1 MKLLV
6 VLASVRKGRAGE
18 KVAHWFVERVKEDGR
33 FEPEL
38 VDLKELELSYEL
50 PATVPSAV
58 KNSEYENEDDRKWAE
73 IVKRNDAVVFV
84 NPEYNHSF
92 PASVKNAVDHLFE
105 EWNGKPAAVVNYGA
119 SSNAFSFAAFWV
131 VATWVKMEMVGPR
144 VSIPEVW
151 AAFNENGELAHADY
165 HEYEV
170 KGVLGALE
178 AKVAAKKQ

>member
-6 VLASVRKGRAGE
+6 VASSVREGRAGR
-18 KVAHWFVERVKEDGR
+18 KVADWFVGYVKKDGR

-38 VDLKELELSYEL
+38 IDLKELDLSYEL
-50 PATVPSAV
+50 PATLPSMV
-58 KNSEYENEDDRKWAE
+58 KDGQYENEDDRKWAE

-105 EWNGKPAAVVNYGA
+105 EWNDKPAAVVNYGA

-131 VATWVKMEMVGPR
+131 VAMWVKMDVVGPR
-144 VSIPEVW
+144 VSIPEIW
-151 AAFNENGELAHADY
+151 SAFNEEGELAHADY
-165 HEYEV
+165 HEYEAN
-170 KGVLGALE
+170 GVLGALE
-178 AKVAAKKQ
+178 AKVTAK